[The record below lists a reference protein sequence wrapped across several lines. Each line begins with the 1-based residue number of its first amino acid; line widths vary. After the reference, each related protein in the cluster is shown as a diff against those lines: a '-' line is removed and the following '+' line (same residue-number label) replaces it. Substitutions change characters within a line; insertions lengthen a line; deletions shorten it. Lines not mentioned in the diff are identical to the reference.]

1 MTDLFDALLDIKR
14 LAEKSGDDEADPYA
28 LLDLIADR
36 VQTAIAQAKGDVK

>member
-14 LAEKSGDDEADPYA
+14 LAEKSGDDEADPHA

-36 VQTAIAQAKGDVK
+36 VRTAIAQTKGDVK

>member
-36 VQTAIAQAKGDVK
+36 ARTAIAQAKGDVK

>member
-36 VQTAIAQAKGDVK
+36 VRTAIAQTKGDVK